1 MSKSETKVTI
11 SCYGG
16 CGRTI
21 TLRKSK
27 VSKADYYL
35 CHSRKHGHIC
45 EQKLPPT
52 PPGMVRII
60 EINAAGSF
68 WGYTYT
74 WPDPEMAE
82 SLNRARQILAA
93 GIAKLAI
100 EEAKKKCT

>member
-1 MSKSETKVTI
+1 
-11 SCYGG
+11 
-16 CGRTI
+16 
-21 TLRKSK
+21 
-27 VSKADYYL
+27 
-35 CHSRKHGHIC
+35 
-45 EQKLPPT
+45 
-52 PPGMVRII
+52 MVRII

-74 WPDPEMAE
+74 WLDPEMAE